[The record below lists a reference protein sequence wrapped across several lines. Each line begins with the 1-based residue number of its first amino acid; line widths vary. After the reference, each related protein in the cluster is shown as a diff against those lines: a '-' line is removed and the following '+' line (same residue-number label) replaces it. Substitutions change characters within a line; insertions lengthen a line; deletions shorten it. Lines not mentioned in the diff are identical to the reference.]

1 MLKSEKERIV
11 AELTEKLKDTPTLF
25 VADYRGLS
33 VTEIDDLRTKLIE
46 QGARFTVVK
55 NTLTRRAAEEAG
67 ADALLAMLEG
77 PTAIAFIEAD
87 GDMVAVAKALVDS
100 ARTTKILAIRGG
112 ILDGS
117 PIGEEDVKN
126 LAMLPPVDVLR
137 GQVLGAITAP
147 LMTVVGL
154 ISAPV
159 RDLIG
164 LIDARIEQLQA
175 IRATPSP
182 QRLAAR
188 PRRAR
193 QTRLPSRTEP
203 PKASS
208 ETWRPPIRSRPTRP
222 SPMNPLPK
230 SQRRQTRLRP
240 SSRARRSSM
249 AASSV
254 DTVFDKLGKMTVL
267 ELVELKNK
275 IEEEWGIT
283 AAAPVAVAAAP
294 AGGGAAAD
302 GGGEEQSA
310 FDVVLTGAGGQKIQV
325 IKVVRAITGLGLKEA
340 KDLVDGAPNAVKEGV
355 NREEAD
361 AIKAQLE
368 EVGAAVEVK

>member
-1 MLKSEKERIV
+1 MLKSDKEKIV
-11 AELTEKLKDTPTLF
+11 AELVERLKSTPTLF

-46 QGARFTVVK
+46 HGARFTVVK

-126 LAMLPPVDVLR
+126 LAMLPPIDVLR

-147 LMTVVGL
+147 LLTVVGL

-164 LIDARIEQLQA
+164 LIDARIEQLQGQGDTSA
-175 IRATPSP
+175 LAPSP
-182 QRLAAR
+182 EAED
-188 PRRAR
+188 P
-193 QTRLPSRTEP
+193 
-203 PKASS
+203 
-208 ETWRPPIRSRPTRP
+208 
-222 SPMNPLPK
+222 
-230 SQRRQTRLRP
+230 
-240 SSRARRSSM
+240 
-249 AASSV
+249 
-254 DTVFDKLGKMTVL
+254 
-267 ELVELKNK
+267 
-275 IEEEWGIT
+275 
-283 AAAPVAVAAAP
+283 
-294 AGGGAAAD
+294 GAAEA
-302 GGGEEQSA
+302 
-310 FDVVLTGAGGQKIQV
+310 T
-325 IKVVRAITGLGLKEA
+325 KE
-340 KDLVDGAPNAVKEGV
+340 
-355 NREEAD
+355 
-361 AIKAQLE
+361 
-368 EVGAAVEVK
+368 

>member
-1 MLKSEKERIV
+1 MLKTEKERIV
-11 AELTEKLKDTPTLF
+11 AELTEKLK
-25 VADYRGLS
+25 

-126 LAMLPPVDVLR
+126 LAMLPPIDVLR
-137 GQVLGAITAP
+137 GQVLGAITSP

-159 RDLIG
+159 RELIG

-175 IRATPSP
+175 QGDTSGADAP
-182 QRLAAR
+182 A
-188 PRRAR
+188 
-193 QTRLPSRTEP
+193 EP
-203 PKASS
+203 PAA
-208 ETWRPPIRSRPTRP
+208 E
-222 SPMNPLPK
+222 
-230 SQRRQTRLRP
+230 
-240 SSRARRSSM
+240 
-249 AASSV
+249 AASEEPTAEAETAEEPVAAEPENEAPVNDESAAAEPAAT
-254 DTVFDKLGKMTVL
+254 DEAAT
-267 ELVELKNK
+267 EQPS
-275 IEEEWGIT
+275 EEE
-283 AAAPVAVAAAP
+283 
-294 AGGGAAAD
+294 
-302 GGGEEQSA
+302 
-310 FDVVLTGAGGQKIQV
+310 
-325 IKVVRAITGLGLKEA
+325 
-340 KDLVDGAPNAVKEGV
+340 
-355 NREEAD
+355 
-361 AIKAQLE
+361 
-368 EVGAAVEVK
+368 